1 MTELRANCSK
11 AELIEEI
18 QTRGAWAAY
27 QASLAVCSDP
37 KAAANARAQAAS
49 NILRAGGYFA
59 ARADDGSVKEAH
71 EMTSDELQQAIKDLR
86 RRASSSVFD

>member
-1 MTELRANCSK
+1 
-11 AELIEEI
+11 
-18 QTRGAWAAY
+18 
-27 QASLAVCSDP
+27 
-37 KAAANARAQAAS
+37 
-49 NILRAGGYFA
+49 LRAGGYFA